1 LGQVLVPRGLEQEG
15 KSPDGSVGSVLQK
28 MQAAVEKHTR
38 VLITFLATACG
49 YKVPNSKYKDHLSVE
64 FKSDVDELM

>member
-38 VLITFLATACG
+38 VLITF
-49 YKVPNSKYKDHLSVE
+49 
-64 FKSDVDELM
+64 